1 MKSRKHLNSGPSRKS
16 AAPRLPIPPR
26 SVLAPLLGVVTLA
39 TLSVVAFNAAI
50 RTWIRVPKIDMN
62 ADPATYGLPFTN
74 VLIPTANKKNIH
86 GWFIPARGCRGD
98 QTAPTLIVMHGWG
111 ANSEMMLPLADPFYH
126 AGYALLIVN
135 ARNHGPSER
144 DSTSS
149 APHFAE
155 DLECA
160 LDWLLLQP
168 NVDRQRIGLIGHS
181 NGAAASLLVA
191 SRRKEI
197 AAVVS
202 LAAFAHPGR
211 IMRRYLASKSVP
223 FVPFG
228 WYALSYI
235 QHITGHRFEDIAPQN
250 SIGDIA
256 CPVMI
261 AHGLDDPTVPVEDA
275 HRLHAESRQET
286 TRLLLVEGTHEDY
299 EGLKHRVNEVL
310 DFVADAMGLRQV
322 PNEAGE
328 TQSGAAMPSS
338 SVLSSPL

>member
-1 MKSRKHLNSGPSRKS
+1 MTSRKKPNSRLSGNS
-16 AAPRLPIPPR
+16 AGARLPIPPR
-26 SVLAPLLGVVTLA
+26 SVLAPLIGVVTLA

-50 RTWIRVPKIDMN
+50 RAWIRAPKINMN
-62 ADPATYGLPFTN
+62 ADPATYGLPFSN
-74 VLIPTANKKNIH
+74 VLIPTANKKQIH

-98 QTAPTLIVMHGWG
+98 QAAPTLIVMHGWG

-126 AGYALLIVN
+126 AGYALLVIN
-135 ARNHGPSER
+135 ARNHGLSEP
-144 DSTSS
+144 DTKSS

-155 DLECA
+155 DLESA
-160 LDWLLLQP
+160 LDWLLTQP
-168 NVDRQRIGLIGHS
+168 NVDHRKIGLIGHS
-181 NGAAASLLVA
+181 TGAAAALLVA
-191 SRRKEI
+191 ARRKEI

-202 LAAFAHPGR
+202 LAAFAHPEK
-211 IMRRYLASKSVP
+211 IMRRYLAAKSVP

-228 WYALSYI
+228 WYALNYI
-235 QHITGHRFEDIAPQN
+235 QRVTGHPFDNIAPQN
-250 SIGDIA
+250 SIGNIE

-275 HRLHAESRQET
+275 HRLHAGSRKET

-299 EGLKHRVNEVL
+299 EGLKHRVDEVL

-322 PNEAGE
+322 PNNASE

-338 SVLSSPL
+338 IVLSSPL